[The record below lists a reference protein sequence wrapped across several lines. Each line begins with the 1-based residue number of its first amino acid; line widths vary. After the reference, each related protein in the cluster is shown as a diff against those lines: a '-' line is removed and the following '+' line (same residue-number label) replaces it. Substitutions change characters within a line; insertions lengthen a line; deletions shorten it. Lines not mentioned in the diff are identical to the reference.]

1 MDESEMERAAAL
13 RKKRTFRKFTF
24 RGIEL
29 EKLLDLNHEEFAKL
43 IHARARRRIYRGL
56 KSKPKRF
63 IARLRK
69 AKKNCGPMDK
79 PEPVKTHLRDMIIVP
94 EMIGSIVGVYN
105 GKVFN
110 GIEIK
115 PEMVGH
121 YLGEFSITYKPVR
134 HGRPGIG
141 TTNSSRFIPLK

>member
-13 RKKRTFRKFTF
+13 RKKRTFRKFMF

-79 PEPVKTHLRDMIIVP
+79 PEPVKTHLR
-94 EMIGSIVGVYN
+94 VYS
-105 GKVFN
+105 VQF
-110 GIEIK
+110 
-115 PEMVGH
+115 
-121 YLGEFSITYKPVR
+121 
-134 HGRPGIG
+134 
-141 TTNSSRFIPLK
+141 

>member
-13 RKKRTFRKFTF
+13 RKKRTFRKFMF

-79 PEPVKTHLRDMIIVP
+79 PEPVKTHLRDRTVFY
-94 EMIGSIVGVYN
+94 SIEQLFVCIFPN
-105 GKVFN
+105 N
-110 GIEIK
+110 TSRL
-115 PEMVGH
+115 
-121 YLGEFSITYKPVR
+121 YLLLLY
-134 HGRPGIG
+134 
-141 TTNSSRFIPLK
+141 IPLSPQGIC

>member
-1 MDESEMERAAAL
+1 MQRAAEL
-13 RKKRTFRKFTF
+13 RKKRTFKKFMF

-29 EKLLDLNHEEFAKL
+29 DKLLDLNHEEFAKL
-43 IHARARRRIYRGL
+43 ITSRARRRIFRGL
-56 KSKPKRF
+56 KAKPKRF

-69 AKKNCGPMDK
+69 AKKNCGPLDK
-79 PEPVKTHLRDMIIVP
+79 PEPVKTHLRNMLIMP

-115 PEMVGH
+115 PEMVGM
-121 YLGEFSITYKPVR
+121 YLGEFSPTYKPVR

-141 TTNSSRFIPLK
+141 STNSSRFIPLK

>member
-69 AKKNCGPMDK
+69 VRTNRP
-79 PEPVKTHLRDMIIVP
+79 PPPPPQPIRLRSAP
-94 EMIGSIVGVYN
+94 FTPLLRSIRS
-105 GKVFN
+105 
-110 GIEIK
+110 
-115 PEMVGH
+115 
-121 YLGEFSITYKPVR
+121 LS
-134 HGRPGIG
+134 RPQH
-141 TTNSSRFIPLK
+141 TQ